1 MSKLTQNI
9 AVNPGARLT
18 ASLQELILRAE
29 AILSKLEDLL
39 PKTAPAV
46 DWNSAIAFQWVTSV
60 KPSRLQVVPHPH
72 QISLGNL
79 LGIEEQKARLQG
91 NIKQFLQGL
100 PANNVLLTGARGTGK
115 SSLVKAMLNHY
126 SAEGLRLIEINKTD
140 LVDLPH
146 IMAEIHGR
154 PEKFI
159 VYCDDLSFEAEETAY
174 KALKVALDGSIRPM
188 PENAMII
195 ATSNRRHLLPE
206 FFSENLQSYRDEN
219 ENEIHPGE
227 AVEQKISL
235 SERFGLWISFHPFNQ
250 DQYLAIVQ
258 HWLDFYSV
266 ANPTAPGVREAA
278 LQWAL
283 LRGSRSGRTA
293 SQFARDWAGKVAI
306 G

>member
-1 MSKLTQNI
+1 MIMSRSTRNT
-9 AVNPGARLT
+9 AVNPGIRLT
-18 ASLQELILRAE
+18 ASLEELILRAE
-29 AILSKLEDLL
+29 AMLSRLEDLL
-39 PKTAPAV
+39 PKRAPPV
-46 DWNSAIAFQWVTSV
+46 DWDGAIAFQWVTAE
-60 KPSRLQVVPHPH
+60 KPSGLHVVQHPH
-72 QISLGNL
+72 RISLTDL
-79 LGIEEQKARLQG
+79 LGIEDQKARLQG

-126 SAEGLRLIEINKTD
+126 AAQGLRLIEISKTD
-140 LVDLPH
+140 LIDLPN
-146 IMAEIHGR
+146 IMAQIQGR
-154 PEKFI
+154 PEKFM
-159 VYCDDLSFEAEETAY
+159 VYCDDLSFEAEETTY

-188 PENAMII
+188 PDNAMII

-206 FFSENLQSYRDEN
+206 FFSENLESYRD

-266 ANPTAPGVREAA
+266 ANSTAPAIREAA

-293 SQFARDWAGKVAI
+293 SQFARDWAGKVANR
-306 G
+306 